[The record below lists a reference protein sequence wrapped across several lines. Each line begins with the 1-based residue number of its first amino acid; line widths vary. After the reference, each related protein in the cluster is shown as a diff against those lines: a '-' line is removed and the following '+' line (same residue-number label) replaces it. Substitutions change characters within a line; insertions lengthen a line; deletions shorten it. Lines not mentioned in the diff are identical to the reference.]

1 MALILSRIAAPAFN
15 NMDNTKELSASEQEK
30 TEDVE
35 MKVSEDLAALLRAN
49 LEMTKEIHAMVRHI
63 NSYVAWQR
71 LFGWLKFLLLLI
83 PLIIGV
89 IYLPPLLREYYQQFV
104 QLLAN
109 GAGI

>member
-15 NMDNTKELSASEQEK
+15 NMDNITETATSEQKK
-30 TEDVE
+30 TENIETKAPD
-35 MKVSEDLAALLRAN
+35 DLASLLQAN

-71 LFGWLKFLLLLI
+71 VFGWLKFLLLLI

-89 IYLPPLLREYYQQFV
+89 IYLPPLLREYYQQLV
-104 QLLAN
+104 QLIAN